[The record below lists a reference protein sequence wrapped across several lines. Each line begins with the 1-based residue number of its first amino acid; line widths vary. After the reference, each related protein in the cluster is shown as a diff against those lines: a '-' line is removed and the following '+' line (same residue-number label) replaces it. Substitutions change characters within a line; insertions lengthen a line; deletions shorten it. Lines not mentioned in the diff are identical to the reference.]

1 MRPRAVLTLAIGLV
15 TLLSSLVGG
24 AGEVQAS
31 SLTLEQAQDRAQ
43 FILLLRKARQGDGE
57 AQWAAA
63 ATYLRLGEIEAAL
76 PLLASAAATGN
87 VLALSQFGVLYE
99 EGRGVDKNPEK
110 AIDWYR
116 KAADQGDAASMAGLA
131 RLLPRSDPQGANY
144 LRRAA
149 LAGNADAQYAL
160 GLEIAARG
168 EDKFLAE
175 SHEWLLKSAQQG
187 HIGAQIAVGQQFLEG
202 KVVKSDAAQ
211 GADWLERAARSGNPV
226 ANFMVGRIYHARGRS
241 SDEAARKHFF
251 VAANAGHR
259 EAQFLYGKLLAD
271 SKTNEEKRE
280 AAEWLEKAWAAGHVE
295 AANRL
300 GELLREPVDGLQ
312 QPARARAFF
321 LSAAQKGN
329 VDAMYNFAEMQHAGV
344 GGEKDA
350 FDALKWYGRAADG
363 KHKRAME
370 VVESLLGSTLKT
382 SSLGSKGF
390 WQ

>member
-226 ANFMVGRIYHARGRS
+226 ANFMVGRIYHATRQVQRRG
-241 SDEAARKHFF
+241 
-251 VAANAGHR
+251 GT
-259 EAQFLYGKLLAD
+259 Q
-271 SKTNEEKRE
+271 
-280 AAEWLEKAWAAGHVE
+280 
-295 AANRL
+295 
-300 GELLREPVDGLQ
+300 
-312 QPARARAFF
+312 AFF
-321 LSAAQKGN
+321 
-329 VDAMYNFAEMQHAGV
+329 
-344 GGEKDA
+344 
-350 FDALKWYGRAADG
+350 RCC
-363 KHKRAME
+363 
-370 VVESLLGSTLKT
+370 
-382 SSLGSKGF
+382 
-390 WQ
+390 

>member
-1 MRPRAVLTLAIGLV
+1 MRPGAVLTLAMCLA
-15 TLLSSLVGG
+15 TLLSGLV
-24 AGEVQAS
+24 ACPGEVQAS
-31 SLTLEQAQDRAQ
+31 SLTLEQTQDRAQ
-43 FILLLRKARQGDGE
+43 FILLLRKARQGDSD

-76 PLLASAAATGN
+76 PLLASAASAGN
-87 VLALSQFGVLYE
+87 VSALSQLGALHE

-110 AIDWYR
+110 AVDWYR
-116 KAADQGDAASMAGLA
+116 KAADQGDPGSMAGLA

-149 LAGNADAQYAL
+149 LAGDADAQYAL
-160 GLEIAARG
+160 SLEIAARG
-168 EDKFLAE
+168 DDKFLAE

-187 HIGAQIAVGQQFLEG
+187 HIGAQIEVGRQFLEG

-211 GADWLERAARSGNPV
+211 GSDWLERAARSGNPV
-226 ANFMVGRIYHARGRS
+226 ANFMVGRLYLARGRS
-241 SDEAARKHFF
+241 GDEAARKHFF
-251 VAANAGHR
+251 VAAKAGHR

-271 SKTNEEKRE
+271 SRVSEEKRK
-280 AAEWLEKAWAAGHVE
+280 AVEWLEKAWAAGHVE

-312 QPARARAFF
+312 QPARAREYF

-329 VDAMYNFAEMQHAGV
+329 VDAMYNFAEMQHFGV
-344 GGEKDA
+344 GGEKDS

-363 KHKRAME
+363 KHKRALE

>member
-1 MRPRAVLTLAIGLV
+1 MRK
-15 TLLSSLVGG
+15 GG
-24 AGEVQAS
+24 
-31 SLTLEQAQDRAQ
+31 
-43 FILLLRKARQGDGE
+43 
-57 AQWAAA
+57 
-63 ATYLRLGEIEAAL
+63 
-76 PLLASAAATGN
+76 
-87 VLALSQFGVLYE
+87 
-99 EGRGVDKNPEK
+99 GVDKNPEK

-168 EDKFLAE
+168 DDKFLAE
-175 SHEWLLKSAQQG
+175 AHEWLLKSAQQG

-251 VAANAGHR
+251 VAAKAGHR
-259 EAQFLYGKLLAD
+259 EGPQFLYGKLLAD

-280 AAEWLEKAWAAGHVE
+280 AVIWLEKAWAAGHIE

-312 QPARARAFF
+312 QPKRARRSFF
-321 LSAAQKGN
+321 CSAAQKGN

-344 GGEKDA
+344 GGV
-350 FDALKWYGRAADG
+350 R
-363 KHKRAME
+363 RMP
-370 VVESLLGSTLKT
+370 SRP
-382 SSLGSKGF
+382 
-390 WQ
+390 